1 MILEIVERL
10 MCLGLLPE
18 EGNISTMRMRNA
30 LIMKVGLS
38 AEEVEEYGVT
48 GLDTGEVRWN
58 PGSHAKEIEFNLSE
72 IILIRTKLEALEKDE
87 KLTPHHVE
95 LYGKFVDEKIE

>member
-1 MILEIVERL
+1 MKLTILERL

-38 AEEVEEYGVT
+38 AEEIEEYQVT
-48 GLDTGEVRWN
+48 GLDTGAVKWVVDAPPKEVELKL
-58 PGSHAKEIEFNLSE
+58 PEIN
-72 IILIRTKLEALEKDE
+72 LIRAKLESLEKEE
-87 KLTPHHVE
+87 KITPNHVA
-95 LYGKFVDEKIE
+95 LYGKFVDGETE